1 MAASNGSPAIKALE
15 DESAAIEKAQ
25 EPTRKKIAEL
35 EAELVEGQAIIARN
49 RQAIAILTG
58 KMPVAVSGQRRA
70 GRSRSKA
77 ELTADAGDREAKIL
91 EIVGGTPQGLNGSQ
105 IAERLGTSPATARK
119 ALEELVSAGTI
130 KRTGEKRGTKYLP
143 A

>member
-1 MAASNGSPAIKALE
+1 MPASSGSPAIKALE
-15 DESAAIEKAQ
+15 DEIAAIEKAQ

-35 EAELVEGQAIIARN
+35 EAELVEGREIIARN

-58 KMPVAVSGQRRA
+58 KTPVTTGQRRV
-70 GRSRSKA
+70 GRTRSTGSP
-77 ELTADAGDREAKIL
+77 EDREAKIV
-91 EIVGGTPQGLNGSQ
+91 EIIKGGPQGLNGSD
-105 IAERLGTSPATARK
+105 IAGLLGTSPATARK
-119 ALEELVSAGTI
+119 ALDELVSAGKI